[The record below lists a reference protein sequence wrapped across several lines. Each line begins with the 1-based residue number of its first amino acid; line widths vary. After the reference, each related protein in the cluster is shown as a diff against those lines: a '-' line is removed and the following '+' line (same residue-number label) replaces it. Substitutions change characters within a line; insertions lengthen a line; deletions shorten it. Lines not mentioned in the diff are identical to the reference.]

1 MALSWLAAGFGWAL
15 LVAVLVVLPVA
26 VPRALIDAGGQ
37 WAIWL
42 PAVFGVSADT
52 GGIGTRAASV
62 LVAVLV
68 PGIVQGLLARLAF
81 PARSR
86 WGVPFSVLLA
96 AVWGGSFV
104 LLLAGIGP
112 DGRWQAPVPLALLL
126 PGIGLA
132 AGLFLGG
139 ALRPPGFRILPAL
152 LGRALVVAVVMSCLL
167 LVGYLLA
174 RSGDS
179 ESVPPAR
186 VEVAAK
192 RALIERL
199 RAANPLALASGQA
212 AVVEFSG
219 AELQA
224 LLRWLAQLLAREP
237 RAELVTDQG
246 VTRFRIAIQPAEW
259 LAVSRPA
266 AEDEPSRPIVVSG
279 LLALGVRDSRLQVSA
294 CGLALGQVVL
304 PPTLCEWLV
313 QSGFQWLA
321 RHRDYGPFV
330 RSIDWLTL
338 DGRGLMARY
347 QGPVLDADALAR
359 LQRLTGADERVAAAV
374 AAQFEALRATAPRLA
389 GAPDRLGA
397 VVRAAFALASAR
409 SASGGAAAEN
419 QAALVAVATLLGH
432 EQIAALAG
440 VALPQ
445 AWEGLR
451 DQLMPVALRGRPDW
465 ARHFLVSAAL
475 VPLSHAAMSDAVGR
489 LKEDLDAVEG
499 SGFSFG
505 DLLADRAGARFGAL
519 ATRSE
524 AEALA
529 LQARLARGWVES
541 DFMPEAADLPE
552 GLADTELAARF
563 GGADDPRQRALM
575 AVLETRL
582 AALPPLLPVPE

>member
-1 MALSWLAAGFGWAL
+1 MSWLAAGLGWAL
-15 LVAVLVVLPVA
+15 LMAVLEVLPVA
-26 VPRALIDAGGQ
+26 VPRTLTDAGGQ
-37 WAIWL
+37 WAIWV
-42 PAVFGVSADT
+42 PAVFGVAADT
-52 GGIGTRAASV
+52 GAIGTRAASA
-62 LVAVLV
+62 LAAVLL
-68 PGIVQGLLARLAF
+68 PGFVQGLLARLAF

-86 WGVPFSVLLA
+86 WGLPFSILLA
-96 AVWGGSFV
+96 ALWGASFV

-112 DGRWQAPVPLALLL
+112 DGRWQAPEPVALLL

-132 AGLFLGG
+132 VGLFLGG
-139 ALRPPGFRILPAL
+139 ALRPAGLRILPAL
-152 LGRALVVAVVMSCLL
+152 LGRALVVAVVMSCLML
-167 LVGYLLA
+167 AGYLLA

-186 VEVAAK
+186 VEVAVK

-212 AVVEFSG
+212 TVVEFSG

-224 LLRWLAQLLAREP
+224 LLRWSMQLLAREP

-246 VTRFRIAIQPAEW
+246 VTRFRLAIQPTEW
-259 LAVSRPA
+259 LPGSSPGAQHGQ
-266 AEDEPSRPIVVSG
+266 SRPIVVSG
-279 LLALGVRDSRLQVSA
+279 RLALSVRDSRLQLAA

-304 PPTLCEWLV
+304 PPRVCEWLV

-347 QGPVLDADALAR
+347 QGPLLDADALAR
-359 LQRLTGADERVAAAV
+359 LQQLTGADERVATAV
-374 AAQFEALRATAPRLA
+374 AAQFEALRETAPRLA
-389 GAPDRLGA
+389 RAPDRLGA
-397 VVRAAFALASAR
+397 VLRAAFALAADR

-419 QAALVAVATLLGH
+419 QAALIAVATLLGH

-440 VALPQ
+440 VALPPT
-445 AWEGLR
+445 WEALR

-475 VPLSHAAMSDAVGR
+475 VPLSQAAMTDAVGR

-529 LQARLARGWVES
+529 LQARLAAGWVDS

-552 GLADTELAARF
+552 GLGDTELAARF
-563 GGADDPRQRALM
+563 GGPDDPRQRALL
-575 AVLETRL
+575 AVLDTRL
-582 AALPPLLPVPE
+582 AALPPLPPVAE